1 MLDFLDDASKEVER
15 ESQLPATPQA
25 ELLVVDRHAWI
36 AGNVATFERMVGDI
50 SIAGSESKIVAWEG
64 GALMGMLARM
74 VLAQYD
80 PFRDQLIVVYPNLG
94 EFADVD
100 GLRWLV
106 LHEVTHVAQFRA
118 APWMADRIVEV
129 ARSVLN
135 VEQTGWTRDAW
146 ERLRERFPEIL
157 RWAREAMEGK
167 ASDSPLF
174 DLLPDEQ
181 REAIMSVNALV
192 TLLEGHA
199 THITELAASRVVADH
214 AAIERR
220 VQARR
225 KRPAAVR
232 LLEAVAGI
240 QMKRQQYVI
249 GKQFCEEIWK
259 HGGAEALAPAWRGPE
274 WVPTIDELKEPTSW
288 LARVG
293 AHSPTAER

>member
-1 MLDFLDDASKEVER
+1 MA
-15 ESQLPATPQA
+15 ATPRA

-36 AGNVATFERMVGDI
+36 GGNVSTLQHMIGDI
-50 SIAGSESKIVAWEG
+50 AVAGAQSKIVAWEG
-64 GALMGMLARM
+64 GAFLGMLARL

-94 EFADVD
+94 EFSDVD

-118 APWMADRIVEV
+118 APWIGDRIVEV
-129 ARSVLN
+129 ARQVLDA
-135 VEQTGWTRDAW
+135 ERSDWTRDAW
-146 ERLRERFPEIL
+146 NRMRERMPDIL
-157 RWAREAMEGK
+157 RWAREALEGR
-167 ASDSPLF
+167 ASGSPLL

-199 THITELAASRVVADH
+199 THITELAAKRVVGDLP
-214 AAIERR
+214 AIERR
-220 VQARR
+220 VNARR
-225 KRPAAVR
+225 KRPAPIR

-240 QMKRQQYVI
+240 QMKRQQYI
-249 GKQFCEEIWK
+249 AGKKFCEEIWK
-259 HGGAEALAPAWRGPE
+259 RGGAEALAPAWRGPE
-274 WVPTIDELKEPTSW
+274 WAPTMDELQAPQTW

-293 AHSPTAER
+293 AHSAT

>member
-1 MLDFLDDASKEVER
+1 MLDFLDEASKEVER

-36 AGNVATFERMVGDI
+36 AGNVGTLERIIGDI
-50 SIAGSESKIVAWEG
+50 SVAGSESKIVAWEG

-80 PFRDQLIVVYPNLG
+80 PFRDQLIVVYSNLG

-106 LHEVTHVAQFRA
+106 LHEVAHVAQFRA

-135 VEQTGWTRDAW
+135 VEQTGWTREAW

-157 RWAREAMEGK
+157 KWAREAMEGK
-167 ASDSPLF
+167 ASDSPLL

-181 REAIMSVNALV
+181 RESIMSVNALV

-199 THITELAASRVVADH
+199 THITELAASISCPIRSDRA
-214 AAIERR
+214 R

-225 KRPAAVR
+225 KRPAAIR
-232 LLEAVAGI
+232 LL
-240 QMKRQQYVI
+240 
-249 GKQFCEEIWK
+249 KQWP
-259 HGGAEALAPAWRGPE
+259 GSR
-274 WVPTIDELKEPTSW
+274 
-288 LARVG
+288 
-293 AHSPTAER
+293 